1 MSYASQ
7 AAVYREMDVMSAS
20 PGQLVVMLYD
30 HLLVSMRRARIAME
44 ARNVEQRV
52 KLLDKSRTILS
63 ELLVTLDHEKGGD
76 VAKNLSGLYTF
87 LLSELV
93 DVGIRSDVR
102 RMERLTGIVA
112 ELRDAFATIAGVDVQ
127 AMAS

>member
-44 ARNVEQRV
+44 ARNVEQRM

-93 DVGIRSDVR
+93 DVGIRSDAR
-102 RMERLTGIVA
+102 RLERLTGIVA
-112 ELRDAFATIAGVDVQ
+112 DLRDAFATIAGVDVQ

>member
-30 HLLVSMRRARIAME
+30 HLLVSMRRARVAME

-52 KLLDKSRTILS
+52 KLLDKSRSILS

-76 VAKNLSGLYTF
+76 VAKNLSALYTF
-87 LLSELV
+87 LLSEMV

-102 RMERLTGIVA
+102 RLERLTAIVA
-112 ELRDAFATIAGVDVQ
+112 DLRDAFATIAGVDVQ
-127 AMAS
+127 ALAS

>member
-30 HLLVSMRRARIAME
+30 HLLVSMRRAKIAME

-63 ELLVTLDHEKGGD
+63 ELLVTLDYEKGGD

-93 DVGIRSDVR
+93 DVGIRSDAR
-102 RMERLTGIVA
+102 RLERLTGIVA